1 MRQASGKVSNSA
13 CARQRSVSVPGIGG
27 QGAPVSGCVA
37 WYRYPPALSETQPSG
52 PQFDIRTENGF
63 PVPGI
68 RGWNSGAAAS
78 TS

>member
-1 MRQASGKVSNSA
+1 MMLKSGVSIRPVP
-13 CARQRSVSVPGIGG
+13 ARIGG